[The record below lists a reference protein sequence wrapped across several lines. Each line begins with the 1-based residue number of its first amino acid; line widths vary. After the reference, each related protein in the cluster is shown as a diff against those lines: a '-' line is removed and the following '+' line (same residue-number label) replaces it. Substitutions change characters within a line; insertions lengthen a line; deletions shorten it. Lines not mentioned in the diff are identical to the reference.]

1 MEVLLKD
8 IAVLVGDQGLITG
21 DAVSERP
28 ADWLGQSHCR
38 AAAVVRP
45 RTTQELSAV
54 MKACHT
60 ARQPVVAAGGLTGL
74 VHGADAGP
82 GELLVSFERMN
93 QIEKIDPVQ
102 RTLTVQ
108 AGVRTEQAQDA
119 AREAGLLFAIDLGAR
134 GSSTVGGNISTNAGG
149 NQVLRY
155 GMTRQNVLG
164 LEAVLADGTIIS
176 SMSPLMKNNTGYDLK
191 HLFIGSEGTL
201 GLVTRAVFRLHPL
214 PLGEVTAMAGVRD
227 LPSVAR
233 FLRHMEDRLCGS
245 LTAFEVMWRSFYN
258 LIAVQGE
265 RHKAPLRS
273 EFPYY
278 VLLEAH
284 GGHADNDQDQF
295 SDAIGAALTEGLI
308 EEAVIASSKRQRD
321 ALWAIREDIPGLV
334 QALYPMCSFD
344 VSLPIGEMEPYLAG
358 VQSKLNKVFG
368 ETCKLVVFGH
378 LGDGNLH
385 LLVSPRPWGDDAQHK
400 AEELIY
406 QPLGQVGGS
415 VSAEHGIGL
424 EKKRWL
430 TQSRSSEEIRLMQHI
445 KFALDPC
452 GLLNPGKI
460 IDDLG
465 PAGGATH
472 ADAA

>member
-1 MEVLLKD
+1 MEVLLGE
-8 IAVLVGDQGLITG
+8 IAAVLGENGLIAG
-21 DAVSERP
+21 DAVTERA
-28 ADWLGQSHCR
+28 ADWLGRAPCR
-38 AAAVVRP
+38 AAAILRP
-45 RTTQELSAV
+45 KDTSELSAI
-54 MKACHT
+54 MKLCHA
-60 ARQPVVAAGGLTGL
+60 ARQPVVPAGGLTGL
-74 VHGADAGP
+74 VHGTDAGP
-82 GELLVSFERMN
+82 QEFLVSFERMN
-93 QIEKIDPVQ
+93 QIEVIDPVQ
-102 RTLTVQ
+102 RILTAQ

-134 GSSTVGGNISTNAGG
+134 GSSTIGGNISTNAGG

-155 GMTRQNVLG
+155 GMTRQHVLG
-164 LEAVLADGTIIS
+164 LEAVLADGTVLS
-176 SMSPLMKNNTGYDLK
+176 SMSPLIKNNTGYDLK

-201 GLVTRAVFRLHPL
+201 GMVTRAVFRLHPL
-214 PLGEVTAMAGVRD
+214 PTGEATALVALKN
-227 LPSVAR
+227 LPSTAR

-258 LIAVQGE
+258 VIAIQGE
-265 RHKAPLRS
+265 RHKAPLS
-273 EFPYY
+273 GEFDYY

-284 GGHADNDQDQF
+284 GGYAERDQDEF

-308 EEAVIASSKRQRD
+308 EDAVIASSKRQRE

-358 VQSKLNKVFG
+358 VQSKLSMMFG

-385 LLVSPRPWGDDAQHK
+385 LLVSPRPWNDDAQHQ
-400 AEELIY
+400 AEEIVYGALA
-406 QPLGQVGGS
+406 QVGGS
-415 VSAEHGIGL
+415 VSAEHGIGF

-430 TQSRSSEEIRLMQHI
+430 SLSRSPEEIRLMQDI
-445 KFALDPC
+445 KRTLDPY